1 MEATNRKRKI
11 DLAGPLEGEEQQ
23 ALFKWAEM
31 LSVSLR
37 PELRLLYHVPNGG
50 SRNRTEAAKLKG
62 EGVRAGVPDL
72 CLPVSRGGYHGLYI
86 ELKRISGG
94 RVSPEQRKWLESL
107 RQEGYMAV
115 VCHGW
120 DEARH
125 TIESYLDGEAQ
136 YGVNKPVL

>member
-50 SRNRTEAAKLKG
+50 
-62 EGVRAGVPDL
+62 AGT
-72 CLPVSRGGYHGLYI
+72 G
-86 ELKRISGG
+86 
-94 RVSPEQRKWLESL
+94 QR
-107 RQEGYMAV
+107 RP
-115 VCHGW
+115 
-120 DEARH
+120 
-125 TIESYLDGEAQ
+125 
-136 YGVNKPVL
+136 N

>member
-1 MEATNRKRKI
+1 MGRNAVGI
-11 DLAGPLEGEEQQ
+11 ASPGAAAFIPG
-23 ALFKWAEM
+23 AKWRE
-31 LSVSLR
+31 
-37 PELRLLYHVPNGG
+37 P
-50 SRNRTEAAKLKG
+50 NRTEAAKLKG

-136 YGVNKPVL
+136 YGGNKPVL